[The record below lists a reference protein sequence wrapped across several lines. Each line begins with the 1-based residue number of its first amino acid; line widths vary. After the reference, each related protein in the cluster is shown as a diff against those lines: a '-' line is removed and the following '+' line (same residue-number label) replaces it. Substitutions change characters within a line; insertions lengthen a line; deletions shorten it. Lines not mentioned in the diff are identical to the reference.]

1 MTNLG
6 SGYLLSGGVLV
17 LMCTRLARLTVSL
30 AEVAVAQDWCH
41 AVPGPNIPQPDQHQP
56 GLGRGM

>member
-1 MTNLG
+1 MT
-6 SGYLLSGGVLV
+6 GGVLV

-56 GLGRGM
+56 GLGRGR

>member
-1 MTNLG
+1 MT
-6 SGYLLSGGVLV
+6 GGVLV

-41 AVPGPNIPQPDQHQP
+41 AVPGQNIPQPDLHQP
-56 GLGRGM
+56 GLGRGR